1 MPRVKTKTPS
11 PPSNASPRRAVVA
24 KTGDVLTLAEAATYL
39 RTSLDEVI
47 RLVREQGLPGRRVGE
62 DYRFLK
68 AAVQDWLRAPPSAAG
83 KQEFWQTH
91 FGALK
96 GDPHLEEM
104 LQEIYRQRDRPEAQE
119 S

>member
-1 MPRVKTKTPS
+1 MPRVKPKPPS
-11 PPSNASPRRAVVA
+11 PPSNASPLPAVAA
-24 KTGDVLTLAEAATYL
+24 KTVDVLTLAEAAAYL
-39 RTSLDEVI
+39 RTPPEEVL

-68 AAVQDWLRAPPSAAG
+68 AAVQDWLRAPSSAAD
-83 KQEFWQTH
+83 KQAFWQTH

-104 LQEIYRQRDRPEAQE
+104 LQEIYRQRGRPEAE
-119 S
+119 E

>member
-1 MPRVKTKTPS
+1 MPRVKTKAPS
-11 PPSNASPRRAVVA
+11 PPSNASPRRAVA
-24 KTGDVLTLAEAATYL
+24 ARTADVLTLAEAAAYL
-39 RTSLDEVI
+39 RTSLEEVL

-68 AAVQDWLRAPPSAAG
+68 AAVQDWLRATPCAAD

-96 GDPHLEEM
+96 GDPHLDEM
-104 LQEIYRQRDRPEAQE
+104 LQEIYRQRGRPEAE
-119 S
+119 E